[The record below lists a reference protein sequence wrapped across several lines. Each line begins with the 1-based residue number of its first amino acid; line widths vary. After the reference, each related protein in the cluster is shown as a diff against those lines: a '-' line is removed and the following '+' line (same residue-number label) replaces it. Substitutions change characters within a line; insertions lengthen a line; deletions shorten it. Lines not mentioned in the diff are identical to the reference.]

1 MMLLHWPLRFVY
13 IFIDSVYPFSTYCI
27 GLACVGRH
35 KNMDFNW
42 WFGITFI
49 IIWNCILGYMIMS
62 WNYYSPK
69 LWLCRLLLAWVNVS
83 LFTILHLCKRVKKI
97 KTAFGSAEV
106 LPISNHETFIKK
118 LVKSN
123 AENGAVFIKKK
134 LRLSLPESYANSRHG
149 FLNWSWPTF
158 IPLRC

>member
-1 MMLLHWPLRFVY
+1 MLLHWPLRFVY
-13 IFIDSVYPFSTYCI
+13 IFIDSVYTFSRYCI

-97 KTAFGSAEV
+97 KTTFGSAEV
-106 LPISNHETFIKK
+106 LPISNHKPSSKNLSKVTLKMAPFSSKK
-118 LVKSN
+118 IYVWVCQNHMPTAGTGFSSELDQ
-123 AENGAVFIKKK
+123 
-134 LRLSLPESYANSRHG
+134 LLSL
-149 FLNWSWPTF
+149 
-158 IPLRC
+158 